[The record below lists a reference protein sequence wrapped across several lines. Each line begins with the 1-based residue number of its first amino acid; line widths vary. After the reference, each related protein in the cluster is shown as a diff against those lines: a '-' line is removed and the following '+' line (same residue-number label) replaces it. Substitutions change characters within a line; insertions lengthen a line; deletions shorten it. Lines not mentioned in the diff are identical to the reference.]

1 MMVELIDRRDDVG
14 AENFEENLRSKAL
27 RSSLHLVQEVQSN
40 DVSPNS
46 PELTTESLVLRAR
59 SEINLNRFQSYFHS
73 WYMSERELKEVGT
86 VTHYYTR
93 IGVAIVN
100 LVDTLSVGDRI
111 LIKGATTNFEQNV
124 ESMQIERKNVNTA
137 YSGQTIGLK
146 VIQRVREGDK
156 VYKIV

>member
-1 MMVELIDRRDDVG
+1 
-14 AENFEENLRSKAL
+14 
-27 RSSLHLVQEVQSN
+27 
-40 DVSPNS
+40 
-46 PELTTESLVLRAR
+46 
-59 SEINLNRFQSYFHS
+59 
-73 WYMSERELKEVGT
+73 MSERELKEVGT